1 LWSANQ
7 SSQLFL
13 LKLVEPLYQ
22 KKKMVFVKVQKN
34 KAYFKRFQTKYRR
47 RRLGKTDYYARKRM
61 VKQAKN
67 KYNTPR
73 YRFVVR
79 FTNKYVICQVVYS
92 LKDSDRIMCC
102 AYSSE
107 LPRYGLPVGLKNYS
121 AAYATGLLC
130 ARRLL
135 SKLSVTVDG
144 AEEEEKVTLAS
155 LYPGTAEVSGE
166 IETDTD
172 ESNKRKYFVNE
183 LHRDEDGEVRIRPF
197 RCFLDVGIQR
207 TTKGCRIFG
216 ALKGAV
222 DGGLDIPHN
231 EKLFPGYTKEDGQIA
246 YDAEEHKDKIMGAS
260 LGEYMEELMEE
271 DEEKYNSLFAMY
283 IKHEINSD
291 NLTEKIEECH
301 AAIRANPAPKHDT
314 NAKTRSAAGHPNRAA
329 SKEKKNALRLT
340 YEARKARVQAKKEA
354 VAAYLMAEE

>member
-1 LWSANQ
+1 
-7 SSQLFL
+7 
-13 LKLVEPLYQ
+13 
-22 KKKMVFVKVQKN
+22 MTFVKVQKN
-34 KAYFKRFQTKYRR
+34 KAYFKRFQTKYKR

-79 FTNKYVICQVVYS
+79 FTNKYVICQIVYS
-92 LKDSDRIMCC
+92 LKDSDRVMCS

-107 LPRYGLPVGLKNYS
+107 LGRYGLKVGLKNYS

-135 SKLSVTVDG
+135 SKLSVKVDATEG
-144 AEEEEKVTLAS
+144 EEEVTLAS
-155 LYPGTAEVSGE
+155 LYPGTEECSGE

-172 ESNKRKYFVNE
+172 ESNNRKYFVNA
-183 LHRDEDGEVRIRPF
+183 LDRDDGEVRIRPF

-246 YDAEEHKDKIMGAS
+246 YDAEEHKDKIMGVQLA
-260 LGEYMEELMEE
+260 EYMEELMEE
-271 DEEKYNSLFAMY
+271 DEEKYNELFAIY
-283 IKHEINSD
+283 IKEGINHENY
-291 NLTEKIEECH
+291 TETLEACH
-301 AAIRANPAPKHDT
+301 AAIRADPSPKNT
-314 NAKTRSAAGHPNRAA
+314 ENAKTRHAKGHPDRAKSLA
-329 SKEKKNALRLT
+329 DFPQQKNALRLT
-340 YEARKARVQAKKEA
+340 YEARKARVQEKKETI
-354 VAAYLMAEE
+354 AAWYLAQEE